1 MLERLY
7 VNNFALIDELEVEFK
22 EGLNVLSGETGAGK
36 SIIIGSLNFV
46 LGGKADKDIIKTGCD
61 FTEVSALMY
70 IENELLKKQIENL
83 DIQIDNDNYVLI
95 KRNFNKNGK
104 SNCKING
111 KVATVSMVR
120 EVASLLVDIHGQ
132 HDHQSLLNPKSHIV
146 MLDRLCGNDLVEKL
160 NELRLY
166 YEKYKDITSKLKE
179 IDINDRE
186 IKDRVEIYKFQID
199 EIESANLSVG
209 EDERLNERRSILSNS
224 VRLKGYVNESL
235 DNLYR
240 GDNSAIDLI
249 GSVIDS
255 VEKITDIDEKQVS
268 ILNTLNEAYS
278 LIEDSVKEIREY
290 GNSIDSDPDELEK
303 IEDRLQTIYELKN
316 KYGDSIEKIL
326 SFLDR
331 IKDKLDLIE
340 NSEAL
345 AIELNKEKKILEK
358 KIRAICAEITIIRKS
373 VAEDIQG
380 KIVEILKDL
389 SMENAKF
396 KISIKEKEGFD
407 ETGIDNVEFLISANL
422 GEALKP
428 LSKIASGGEMS
439 RVMLALK
446 NILADVDNI
455 STFVFDEI
463 DTGISGRTAQKV
475 AEKMIR
481 VGKNHQILCI
491 THLPQIASMADSNYL
506 IEKTSLNGK
515 TNTNIVELLDEKV
528 YNEIARLIGGAEIT
542 NATYEAAKEMKL
554 MANKLKEKN

>member
-554 MANKLKEKN
+554 MANKSKEKN

>member
-358 KIRAICAEITIIRKS
+358 KIRAICAEITIIRKA